1 MTLKLNFNT
10 PCPHNQRDRVI
21 KAFRDLGLS
30 YERVYQS
37 GVYSLH
43 RFYGRLPTITGSS
56 DVDIK
61 SISVENGS
69 FLESLKDVDFIE
81 IYVNIERG

>member
-10 PCPHNQRDRVI
+10 PVPKNQRDKTI

-30 YERVYQS
+30 YQRIIQS
-37 GVYSLH
+37 GDYSLH
-43 RFYGRLPTITGSS
+43 KFYGRLPFGVS

-61 SISVENGS
+61 SISCNDE
-69 FLESLKDVDFIE
+69 FYQLFRDVDNIE
-81 IYVNIERG
+81 IYLFIER

>member
-10 PCPHNQRDRVI
+10 PCPHNQCDRVI

-43 RFYGRLPTITGSS
+43 RFYGRLPTVTGSS

-61 SISVENGS
+61 SISIENGS

-81 IYVNIERG
+81 IYVNIERD

>member
-10 PCPHNQRDRVI
+10 PVPKNQRDKTI

-30 YERVYQS
+30 YQRIIQS
-37 GVYSLH
+37 GEYSLH
-43 RFYGRLPTITGSS
+43 KFYGRLPCGVS

-61 SISVENGS
+61 SISCNDE
-69 FLESLKDVDFIE
+69 FYQMFRDVDNIE
-81 IYVNIERG
+81 IYMFIER